1 MKIKSKI
8 LRDFIKEIQ
17 YQNRNPK
24 DTKALELLDDISTNP
39 EIVLDKDSSLY
50 RCRIV
55 TDKNKIGKEKDFYG
69 YGAKES
75 FVPPA
80 NLTRDLRANY
90 KYIPYLYCSNH
101 PYISL
106 VEVRPRLGSLVS
118 VATIINNEPIRL
130 LDFTIRNKP
139 SKMTEP
145 KQNFFSDLSTLYSTP
160 ITNDDNVLDYIPTQF
175 IAEYVKNRGYDG
187 IAFSSSLTPAINER
201 YPDRFNIV
209 VFNYQKCTVVKSNI
223 VDIKGIDV
231 ESVQVDDGD
240 RLDIRSFVE
249 ESLDGI
255 IRYQER
261 IIDEQEKLI
270 NENNEISS

>member
-39 EIVLDKDSSLY
+39 EIVLEKDSSLY
-50 RCRIV
+50 RCRII
-55 TDKNKIGKEKDFYG
+55 TDKSKVGKERDFYG

-106 VEVRPRLGSLVS
+106 VEVRPRLGTLVS
-118 VATIINNEPIRL
+118 VATIVNNEPIRL
-130 LDFTIRNKP
+130 LDFTITKKP
-139 SKMTEP
+139 SKMTET

-160 ITNDDNVLDYIPTQF
+160 IANDDDALDYIPTQF
-175 IAEYVKNRGYDG
+175 IAEYVKNKGYDG
-187 IAFSSSLTPAINER
+187 IAFSSSLTPDINKK
-201 YPDRFNIV
+201 YPNRFNIV
-209 VFNYQKCTVVKSNI
+209 IFNYEKCNVIKSNVI
-223 VDIKGIDV
+223 EIEGINIEGKQIDI
-231 ESVQVDDGD
+231 GD
-240 RLDIRSFVE
+240 KIDIRSFVE
-249 ESLDGI
+249 EELDEIHSYSQKI
-255 IRYQER
+255 INGE
-261 IIDEQEKLI
+261 IIPSKNSDEKI
-270 NENNEISS
+270 